1 MRFFYFIR
9 FSFILLS
16 TACQDIIE
24 VEAPTGETRLII
36 DALIRVDTS
45 KEWIGVEV
53 KAAETNNFFEELSAT
68 TLENINITYS
78 TFGNDGSVLNTA
90 TSNLIEVD
98 KGSGAYVPNPYLPNE
113 QRISTSTLLQ
123 EEDILFMLNIRHKGR
138 NYRGQTRYVPS
149 APILS
154 LMQGEETLF
163 SKDETEGT
171 VTFGDN
177 PDVDNFYIFDLD
189 FNKFL
194 VSEDAFYNG
203 QEFQFS
209 YFYDKN
215 LNSGQEVTISILGA
229 DRTFYN
235 YMDELI
241 TQSEQPQGPFQTPV
255 STVRGNVF
263 DITGLD
269 NINIVDNAERPNDFP
284 LGYFGIVQEFKK
296 TITIQ

>member
-1 MRFFYFIR
+1 MIKSRPFFFLL
-9 FSFILLS
+9 ILSGIVL
-16 TACQDIIE
+16 ACEDVIE
-24 VEAPTGETRLII
+24 VAVPTTKPRLIV
-36 DALIRVDTS
+36 DALMRVDTTQQFFD
-45 KEWIGVEV
+45 VAV
-53 KAAETNNFFEELSAT
+53 KVSETTNFFEEIAVT
-68 TLENINITYS
+68 TLEEATMIFT
-78 TFGNDGSVLNTA
+78 TTRKDGLVLGTGVVPLMEVNPGSGVYVLEPGIETA
-90 TSNLIEVD
+90 TVLGEDDVLFTLILE
-98 KGSGAYVPNPYLPNE
+98 
-113 QRISTSTLLQ
+113 
-123 EEDILFMLNIRHKGR
+123 HKGR
-138 NYRGQTRYVPS
+138 KYAAQTRYVP
-149 APILS
+149 AAEILDVV
-154 LMQGEETLF
+154 QGSDTLFDDEETEVVITF
-163 SKDETEGT
+163 KD
-171 VTFGDN
+171 DSAI
-177 PDVDNFYIFDLD
+177 DNFYIFDLD

>member
-1 MRFFYFIR
+1 MIKSRPFFFLL
-9 FSFILLS
+9 ILSGIVL
-16 TACQDIIE
+16 ACEDVIE
-24 VEAPTGETRLII
+24 VAVPTTKPRLIV
-36 DALIRVDTS
+36 DALMRVDTTQQFFD
-45 KEWIGVEV
+45 VAV
-53 KAAETNNFFEELSAT
+53 KVSETTNFFEEIAVTSLEEAT
-68 TLENINITYS
+68 MIFTTTRKDGLVLGTGVVPLMEVNPGSGVYILEPGIE
-78 TFGNDGSVLNTA
+78 TA
-90 TSNLIEVD
+90 TVLGEDDVLFTLILE
-98 KGSGAYVPNPYLPNE
+98 
-113 QRISTSTLLQ
+113 
-123 EEDILFMLNIRHKGR
+123 HKGR
-138 NYRGQTRYVPS
+138 KYAAQTRYVP
-149 APILS
+149 AAEILDVV
-154 LMQGEETLF
+154 QGSDTLFDDEETEVVITF
-163 SKDETEGT
+163 KD
-171 VTFGDN
+171 DSAI
-177 PDVDNFYIFDLD
+177 DNFYIFDLD

>member
-1 MRFFYFIR
+1 MIKSRPFFFLL
-9 FSFILLS
+9 ILSGIVL
-16 TACQDIIE
+16 ACEDVIE
-24 VEAPTGETRLII
+24 VAVPTTKPRLIV
-36 DALIRVDTS
+36 DALMRVDTTQQFFD
-45 KEWIGVEV
+45 VAV
-53 KAAETNNFFEELSAT
+53 KVSETTNFFEEIAVT
-68 TLENINITYS
+68 TLEEATMIFT
-78 TFGNDGSVLNTA
+78 TTRKDGLVLGTGVVPLMEVNPGSGVYVLEPGIETA
-90 TSNLIEVD
+90 TVLGEDDVLFTLILEH
-98 KGSGAYVPNPYLPNE
+98 
-113 QRISTSTLLQ
+113 R
-123 EEDILFMLNIRHKGR
+123 GR
-138 NYRGQTRYVPS
+138 KYAAQTRYVP
-149 APILS
+149 AAEILDVV
-154 LMQGEETLF
+154 QGSDTLFDDEETEVVITF
-163 SKDETEGT
+163 KD
-171 VTFGDN
+171 DSAI
-177 PDVDNFYIFDLD
+177 DNFYIFDLD

>member
-1 MRFFYFIR
+1 MIKSRPFFFLL
-9 FSFILLS
+9 ILSGIVL
-16 TACQDIIE
+16 ACEDVIE
-24 VEAPTGETRLII
+24 VAVPTTKPRLIV
-36 DALIRVDTS
+36 DALMRVDTTQQFFD
-45 KEWIGVEV
+45 VAV
-53 KAAETNNFFEELSAT
+53 KVSETTNFFEEIAVT
-68 TLENINITYS
+68 TLEEATMIFT
-78 TFGNDGSVLNTA
+78 TTRKDGLVLGTGVVPLMEVNPGSGVYVLEPGIETA
-90 TSNLIEVD
+90 TVLGEDDVLFTLILE
-98 KGSGAYVPNPYLPNE
+98 
-113 QRISTSTLLQ
+113 
-123 EEDILFMLNIRHKGR
+123 HKGR
-138 NYRGQTRYVPS
+138 KYAAQTRYVP
-149 APILS
+149 AAAILDVV
-154 LMQGEETLF
+154 QGSDTLFDDEETEVVITF
-163 SKDETEGT
+163 KD
-171 VTFGDN
+171 DSAI
-177 PDVDNFYIFDLD
+177 DNFYIFDLD

>member
-1 MRFFYFIR
+1 MIKSRPFFFLL
-9 FSFILLS
+9 ILSGIVL
-16 TACQDIIE
+16 ACEDVIE
-24 VEAPTGETRLII
+24 VAVPTTKPRLIV
-36 DALIRVDTS
+36 DALMRVDTTQQFFD
-45 KEWIGVEV
+45 VAV
-53 KAAETNNFFEELSAT
+53 KVSETTNFFEEIAVT
-68 TLENINITYS
+68 TLEEATMIFT
-78 TFGNDGSVLNTA
+78 TTRKDGLVLGTGVVPLMEVNPGSGVYVLEPGIETA
-90 TSNLIEVD
+90 TVLGEDDVVFTLILEH
-98 KGSGAYVPNPYLPNE
+98 
-113 QRISTSTLLQ
+113 R
-123 EEDILFMLNIRHKGR
+123 GR
-138 NYRGQTRYVPS
+138 KYAAQTRYVP
-149 APILS
+149 AAEILDVV
-154 LMQGEETLF
+154 QGSDTLFDDEETEVVITF
-163 SKDETEGT
+163 KD
-171 VTFGDN
+171 DSAI
-177 PDVDNFYIFDLD
+177 DNFYIFDLD

>member
-1 MRFFYFIR
+1 MIKSRPFFFLL
-9 FSFILLS
+9 ILSGIAL
-16 TACQDIIE
+16 ACEDVIE
-24 VEAPTGETRLII
+24 VAVPTTKPRLIV
-36 DALIRVDTS
+36 DALMRVDTTQQFFD
-45 KEWIGVEV
+45 VAV
-53 KAAETNNFFEELSAT
+53 KVSETTNFFEEIAVT
-68 TLENINITYS
+68 TLEEATMIFT
-78 TFGNDGSVLNTA
+78 TTRKDGLVLGTGVVPLMEVNPGSGVYVLEPGIETA
-90 TSNLIEVD
+90 TVLGEDDVLFTLILE
-98 KGSGAYVPNPYLPNE
+98 
-113 QRISTSTLLQ
+113 
-123 EEDILFMLNIRHKGR
+123 HKGR
-138 NYRGQTRYVPS
+138 KYAAQTRYVP
-149 APILS
+149 AAEILDVV
-154 LMQGEETLF
+154 QGSDTLFDDEETEVVITF
-163 SKDETEGT
+163 KD
-171 VTFGDN
+171 DSAI
-177 PDVDNFYIFDLD
+177 DNFYIFDLD